1 MGTPRPD
8 KAEDLDGLRRLGER
22 ARSSGLRTAL
32 CHGCFDLLHV
42 GHVHHFHE
50 AAALADLL
58 VVSVSADAAC
68 VKGPGRPLY
77 GVADRTGL
85 IAALEAVD
93 HVHAA
98 EDSSPMRVIEALRP
112 DVYVKGP
119 DYARNP
125 CVRLRAESALVERLG
140 GRTVFTDEAVTA
152 SSTAL
157 LRRLHA

>member
-1 MGTPRPD
+1 LGAYRRD
-8 KAEDLDGLRRLGER
+8 KAVDLAGLEGVGAR
-22 ARSSGLRTAL
+22 ARASGLRTAL

-42 GHVHHFHE
+42 GHVHHFHR
-50 AAALADLL
+50 AAALADVL

-77 GVADRTGL
+77 GIADRTGL
-85 IAALEAVD
+85 IAALEVVD

-125 CVRLRAESALVERLG
+125 CVRLRAETALVERLG
-140 GRTVFTDEAVTA
+140 GRTAFTDEDVTA